1 MTNVNLPVTAAAQ
14 GGVAEEVPN
23 RRVPRMTAGCDVI
36 RFMTSDTDSPR
47 FDLADADLRVTRGS
61 VPASAQLAE
70 WLKAQI
76 LEQRLPAGSRLP
88 TEQELIAR
96 SGLSRVTVRAAVG
109 ILEDEGWVLR
119 RQGLGTFV
127 AEPVKQA
134 LESGVRTITEVLL
147 SRGVTPRVEVL
158 SHEVVRA
165 PEPVGATLGRSDV
178 LRIQRRFSEND
189 QPLAIVTAYLPADLP
204 NDAVEPLLSAELAT
218 ETTYTMWEQR
228 LGVRIGSATHEI
240 HAAGASPEIA
250 AALGLSEGAPV
261 LVLRRTSYTDKGKP
275 LEVVVFHHRPE
286 RYEFSVTLPRTLP
299 GQQAGMTER

>member
-1 MTNVNLPVTAAAQ
+1 MTNVNLPVAAARRD
-14 GGVAEEVPN
+14 GLAEVS
-23 RRVPRMTAGCDVI
+23 RMTAGCDVI
-36 RFMTSDTDSPR
+36 RFMTSDADSPR
-47 FDLADADLRVTRGS
+47 FDLADADLRVSRGS
-61 VPASAQLAE
+61 VPASAQLADR
-70 WLKAQI
+70 LKAQI
-76 LEQRLPAGSRLP
+76 LEQRLPPGSRLP

-109 ILEDEGWVLR
+109 ILEGEGWLVR

-165 PEPVGATLGRSDV
+165 PAPVGATLGRSDV

-204 NDAVEPLLSAELAT
+204 NDADEPLLSAESAT
-218 ETTYTMWEQR
+218 ETTYTMWEQG
-228 LGVRIGSATHEI
+228 LG
-240 HAAGASPEIA
+240 GAH
-250 AALGLSEGAPV
+250 G
-261 LVLRRTSYTDKGKP
+261 
-275 LEVVVFHHRPE
+275 
-286 RYEFSVTLPRTLP
+286 
-299 GQQAGMTER
+299 

>member
-1 MTNVNLPVTAAAQ
+1 MAP
-14 GGVAEEVPN
+14 
-23 RRVPRMTAGCDVI
+23 GCDVI
-36 RFMTSDTDSPR
+36 RFMTSHKDSPR
-47 FDLADADLRVTRGS
+47 FDLADADLRVARGS

-70 WLKAQI
+70 LLKAQI
-76 LEQRLPAGSRLP
+76 LEQRLAPGSRLP

-109 ILEDEGWVLR
+109 ILEDEGWLVR

-127 AEPVKQA
+127 AEPVKQE
-134 LESGVRTITEVLL
+134 LESGVQTIAEVLL

-158 SHEVVRA
+158 SREVVRA
-165 PEPVGATLGRSDV
+165 PERVGATLGRSEV

-204 NDAVEPLLSAELAT
+204 DDAVEPLLSAKSAT

-228 LGVRIGSATHEI
+228 LGVRIDSATHEI

-261 LVLRRTSYTDKGKP
+261 LVLRRTSYTVKDKP

-286 RYEFSVTLPRTLP
+286 RYEFSVTLPRMMP

>member
-1 MTNVNLPVTAAAQ
+1 
-14 GGVAEEVPN
+14 
-23 RRVPRMTAGCDVI
+23 
-36 RFMTSDTDSPR
+36 MTSHTDSPR

-61 VPASAQLAE
+61 VPASVQLAGL
-70 WLKAQI
+70 LKAQI
-76 LEQRLPAGSRLP
+76 LERQLPPGSRLP
-88 TEQELIAR
+88 TERELIER

-109 ILEDEGWVLR
+109 ILEGEGWLVR

-127 AEPVKQA
+127 AEPVKQE
-134 LESGVRTITEVLL
+134 LESGVRTITEVLV

-165 PEPVGATLGRSDV
+165 PERVGATLGRSEV

-204 NDAVEPLLSAELAT
+204 DDAVEPLLSAESAT

-286 RYEFSVTLPRTLP
+286 RYEFSVTLPRTMP
-299 GQQAGMTER
+299 GRQAGMTER

>member
-1 MTNVNLPVTAAAQ
+1 
-14 GGVAEEVPN
+14 
-23 RRVPRMTAGCDVI
+23 
-36 RFMTSDTDSPR
+36 MTSDKDSPR

-61 VPASAQLAE
+61 VPATVQLAE
-70 WLKAQI
+70 LLKAQI
-76 LEQRLPAGSRLP
+76 LEQRLPPGSRLP
-88 TEQELIAR
+88 TEQELIAQ

-109 ILEDEGWVLR
+109 ILEDEGWLIR

-127 AEPVKQA
+127 AESVKQE
-134 LESGVRTITEVLL
+134 LESGVRTIAEVLV
-147 SRGVTPRVEVL
+147 SRGVTPHVEVL
-158 SHEVVRA
+158 SHEVVPA
-165 PEPVGATLGRSDV
+165 PERVGATLGRSEV
-178 LRIQRRFSEND
+178 LRIQRCYTEND
-189 QPLAIVTAYLPADLP
+189 QPMAIVTAYLPADLP
-204 NDAVEPLLSAELAT
+204 DDAVEPLLSGKPAT

-240 HAAGASPEIA
+240 HAAGASSEIA